1 MGAPG
6 FGAFGRVTSAA
17 ADWTPVPKSTAPAAI
32 FPDTAA
38 RCARADARPRV
49 LPGAVAQRRPDGSRG
64 LEPTVAVEPKC
75 ISRGGATPATG
86 NGRSSVAPRRVA
98 LGCAPRG
105 LKTTATSG
113 APLRGAR
120 VPMLCRVCVG
130 LLPQASD
137 GDVSSRKNRTPASP
151 RRLTA
156 AATLLPWPA
165 DWKWALRQAYQPAS
179 KPRCAPPKRCRL
191 ELVPAQVEAML
202 QKDFNTAAASPADKT
217 VVQQAAGPRSPR
229 YACWCWPTRRLTVPR
244 PAAQADR

>member
-86 NGRSSVAPRRVA
+86 NGRIQASLRDAWRWAARAPWVKTHGYLRGTAPRCPGADALPSLRRVA
-98 LGCAPRG
+98 APSLRRG
-105 LKTTATSG
+105 
-113 APLRGAR
+113 RF
-120 VPMLCRVCVG
+120 VPQEQDTR
-130 LLPQASD
+130 LPPPPY
-137 GDVSSRKNRTPASP
+137 GGGYV
-151 RRLTA
+151 
-156 AATLLPWPA
+156 ATLA
-165 DWKWALRQAYQPAS
+165 
-179 KPRCAPPKRCRL
+179 CRL
-191 ELVPAQVEAML
+191 EVGATAGIPAG
-202 QKDFNTAAASPADKT
+202 K
-217 VVQQAAGPRSPR
+217 
-229 YACWCWPTRRLTVPR
+229 
-244 PAAQADR
+244 